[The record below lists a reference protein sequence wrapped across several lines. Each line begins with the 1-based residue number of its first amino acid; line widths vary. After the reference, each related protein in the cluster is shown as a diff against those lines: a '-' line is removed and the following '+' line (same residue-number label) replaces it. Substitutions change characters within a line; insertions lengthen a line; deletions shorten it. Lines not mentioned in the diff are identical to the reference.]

1 MPTKKDLEFAKT
13 LISKKII
20 SKIEVQ
26 RYLDE
31 VDRLLKNKTVISL
44 EELLIKNGVIRKSD
58 NAQLLGSNAQKK
70 RVTHCDRCKA
80 MYRVAEEDVGKRFK
94 CKHCGIMVLVP
105 PRAETKTE
113 EKPTT
118 TQKPQM
124 INVSAGTEML
134 RKRVS
139 NTSLPKQTVYTD
151 DIEFIKNFNLARL
164 RPLKFDESHSELPNI
179 PEVEELL
186 KTKKSPVAWEELEDI
201 DEDIDIDLDLLEKQ
215 AREKEILDDQEE
227 NDISEEDRLSS
238 FDEFGIKNQAI
249 TTPEKETFPT
259 DEDELDTFLEDNE
272 QSTFETDENAL
283 NTFAKDNDVSTSEE
297 DIFQEALDF
306 IDDGLQ
312 PMEGSVISTEISI
325 DDQQFEVDHYALSF
339 ADDNAFIKQDTF
351 IKQDSSP
358 VPLNDAPIIEENQ
371 GCLFI
376 EGDGFD
382 PATAPE
388 VEVRAFT
395 KSTLA
400 SLPKKSHVV
409 SDRDNLLK
417 EYGDSTILE
426 DNLVTAPLYSSEEF
440 SNAISAEKFSEFDEM
455 SRYGRQPIK
464 GESTLVLDM
473 DDNEEENIA
482 DMDDV
487 ARFMQLGI
495 DLSEH
500 NETEEQTPETTT
512 SQPQT
517 TTSTSATSDMTLML
531 DLDDDEEDE
540 EEQIQQ
546 NKIVQNIPQQVIP
559 EDKPMPTPTTIPPT
573 PAPVQTPTSSSTDDM
588 TLMLDLDDD
597 EEDEEEQIQQNKIVQ
612 NISQQVIPEDKPMP
626 TPTTV
631 ASTPTPVQVP
641 ASSSTN
647 DMTLVLGIDD
657 DEEDEEDNLPPTS
670 YQQQLQPAQT
680 TTSASPSIPQPITPS
695 VQPAQT
701 TTPAQESTIM
711 LDLDDDDDEIEPITI
726 ESKSFQFENF
736 QNLEISKS
744 IGKNKFITMYD
755 ATWNNRNYIAKIME
769 RDLAHE
775 ANQELILQDFQ
786 NATQLQHPNIHISYA
801 IGHYQRKICYL
812 SEFISNMY
820 EFKQVWPML
829 KQDKRLTPQI
839 ILQILDAVAY
849 AHDKNVLHGNISLEI
864 LYLKGQTPILSDFGL
879 VRIYNQLHLMS
890 KEQGRFVPIYFSPE
904 YVYFIINKLEKKP
917 NLSKIPITVQ
927 SDIYSLGIILY
938 WIHTG
943 KYPFRLTLPLHEIIQ
958 CIINEEPPRPD
969 EVDTTIS
976 KPVSDLIMKCICKV
990 PEERFQSVREI
1001 QQLYRSFCNV

>member
-339 ADDNAFIKQDTF
+339 ADDNAFIKQD
-351 IKQDSSP
+351 SSP

-440 SNAISAEKFSEFDEM
+440 SNAISAEKFSDFDEM

-540 EEQIQQ
+540 EEQFQQ
-546 NKIVQNIPQQVIP
+546 NKIVQNIP
-559 EDKPMPTPTTIPPT
+559 
-573 PAPVQTPTSSSTDDM
+573 
-588 TLMLDLDDD
+588 
-597 EEDEEEQIQQNKIVQ
+597 
-612 NISQQVIPEDKPMP
+612 QQVIPEDKPMP

-657 DEEDEEDNLPPTS
+657 DEEDEEDKLPPTS

-680 TTSASPSIPQPITPS
+680 TTSASPSIPQPIIPS

-786 NATQLQHPNIHISYA
+786 NATQLQHPNIHVSYA

-812 SEFISNMY
+812 SEFISNMH